1 MQGNLLRSLF
11 TKAYGQSR
19 QVNMAWKLWEDIT
32 RKQGLVPSGQ
42 LYGQMVDMLVTNNQ
56 HDKALALFEDMKRDH
71 APHFSSQG
79 FAVAYAM
86 IIEGFAQRKECARA
100 LQCYKEMKITALMG
114 G

>member
-1 MQGNLLRSLF
+1 MVGEVLVNAAPEACASPRDARRLATALNISKGWFKKLPMQGNLLRSLF

-56 HDKALALFEDMKRDH
+56 HDKALALFEVMKQDH
-71 APHFSSQG
+71 
-79 FAVAYAM
+79 
-86 IIEGFAQRKECARA
+86 
-100 LQCYKEMKITALMG
+100 
-114 G
+114 